1 MSALE
6 PDRPLRI
13 LLVDDDAELSG
24 MMTEYFERSGHRI
37 DCAYN
42 GRDGLL
48 GALREDYD
56 AVLLDVMLPT
66 INGFSVLQ
74 RLRQRS
80 RVPVIVLT
88 ARISRDDV
96 IAGLNGGAD
105 DYLTKPFDADELLA
119 RIRAVLRRA
128 GASAEQVVPVRVFNQ
143 LRIDVAAREVTS
155 AGKAVELTAL
165 EFDLLEMLTRAAG
178 RVVLRDEITA
188 ALLNRSA
195 SPYDRALD
203 VHVSHLRTKLA
214 GSRTLIRTVRGSG
227 YTFTV
232 TPDRGPR
239 NPSTPGSCS
248 RWWSPPPW
256 RCSRS

>member
-1 MSALE
+1 MSAFQ
-6 PDRPLRI
+6 PDRQLRI
-13 LLVDDDAELSG
+13 LLVDDDAELG
-24 MMTEYFERSGHRI
+24 AMMTEYFARLGHRI

-42 GRDGLL
+42 GRDGLVR
-48 GALREDYD
+48 ALQQDYD

-88 ARISRDDV
+88 ARIRRDDV

-128 GASAEQVVPVRVFNQ
+128 GGTAASAKPIRVFND
-143 LRIDVAAREVTS
+143 LRIDVAAREVRS
-155 AGKAVELTAL
+155 GSKLLELTAL
-165 EFDLLEMLTRAAG
+165 EFELLEMLTRVAG
-178 RVVLRDEITA
+178 RVLLRDEITA
-188 ALLNRSA
+188 ALLNRSG

-203 VHVSHLRTKLA
+203 VHISHLRSKLE
-214 GSRTLIRTVRGSG
+214 GSRTLIRTVRGAG
-227 YTFTV
+227 YVFTAR
-232 TPDRGPR
+232 PDGER
-239 NPSTPGSCS
+239 
-248 RWWSPPPW
+248 
-256 RCSRS
+256 